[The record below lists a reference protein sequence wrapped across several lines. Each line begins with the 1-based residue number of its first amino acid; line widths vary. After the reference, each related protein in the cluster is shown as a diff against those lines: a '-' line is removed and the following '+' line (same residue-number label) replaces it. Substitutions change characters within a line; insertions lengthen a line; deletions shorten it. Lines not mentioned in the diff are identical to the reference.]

1 MTQVKVQPASN
12 VVVVVDRS
20 AQGPTGPAGTN
31 GTAGPTGPTGA
42 TGQGLQLQGVVATPA
57 DLPPTGTAGEAYYV
71 TSTASVYIWSN

>member
-31 GTAGPTGPTGA
+31 GTAGPTGPTG
-42 TGQGLQLQGVVATPA
+42 VR
-57 DLPPTGTAGEAYYV
+57 
-71 TSTASVYIWSN
+71 